1 MRLQARFLIA
11 LLMAVPLVAMA
22 GDLTVDAH
30 GIGAIKIGTRLPRI
44 PVPLEEPIERTVYR
58 RDGYCFFV
66 SPRDGPTF
74 NMMFEGEVLTRI
86 DILLPGI
93 RSKEGVGVGDPVK
106 KVMDVYGRAAVET
119 PNFYD
124 ATQPEYTIK
133 SRDGR
138 HALRFS
144 TTDGLVTSISAGRLK
159 AVQYV
164 EGCL

>member
-1 MRLQARFLIA
+1 MRRLPRFLIA
-11 LLMAVPLVAMA
+11 LPMAVPMVAMA
-22 GDLTVDAH
+22 GDLTVDTH
-30 GIGAIKIGTRLPRI
+30 GLGAIKIGTRLSRI
-44 PVPLEEPIERTVYR
+44 PIPLEEPIERTVYR

-66 SPRDGPTF
+66 SPRNGPDF
-74 NMMFEGEVLTRI
+74 LMMIEGEVLTRV
-86 DILLPGI
+86 DILKAGI
-93 RSKEGVGVGDPVK
+93 RSKNGVGVGDPIK
-106 KVMDVYGRAAVET
+106 KVKDAYGVAAVET

-124 ATQPEYTIK
+124 DKQPEFTVK
-133 SRDGR
+133 SKDGR

>member
-1 MRLQARFLIA
+1 
-11 LLMAVPLVAMA
+11 
-22 GDLTVDAH
+22 
-30 GIGAIKIGTRLPRI
+30 
-44 PVPLEEPIERTVYR
+44 
-58 RDGYCFFV
+58 
-66 SPRDGPTF
+66 
-74 NMMFEGEVLTRI
+74 MMFEGEVLTRI

-106 KVMDVYGRAAVET
+106 KVKDIYGRAAVET

-124 ATQPEYTIK
+124 DTQPEYTIK
-133 SRDGR
+133 SKDGR
-138 HALRFS
+138 HALRYS

>member
-1 MRLQARFLIA
+1 VRALPCLLISVF
-11 LLMAVPLVAMA
+11 MAMPMAAMA

-30 GIGAIKIGTRLPRI
+30 GIGAIRIGTRLSKI
-44 PVPLEEPIERTVYR
+44 PLPLEKPIERTVYR

-66 SPRDGPTF
+66 SPRNGPDF
-74 NMMFEGEVLTRI
+74 LMMIEGEVLTRV
-86 DILLPGI
+86 DILKAGI
-93 RSKEGVGVGDPVK
+93 RSKNGVGVGDPIK
-106 KVMDVYGRAAVET
+106 KVKDAYGVAAVET

-124 ATQPEYTIK
+124 DKQPEFTVK
-133 SRDGR
+133 SKDGR